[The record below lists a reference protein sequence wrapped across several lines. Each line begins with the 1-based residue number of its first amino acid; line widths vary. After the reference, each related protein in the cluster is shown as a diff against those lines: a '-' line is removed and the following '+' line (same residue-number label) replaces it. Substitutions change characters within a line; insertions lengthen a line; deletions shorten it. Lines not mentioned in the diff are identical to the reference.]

1 MLPEISHRCP
11 SCGASVRDFGERAMF
26 CPECGKTLTEAS
38 AEKPPKENSPLTT
51 ERAINTGAVEPAAV
65 LTEDVTTDMAAVT
78 ERAVEPVVVP
88 PEEVAPAKT
97 AVTERDPGKEPV
109 DEDRHTARERTRET
123 LHRASTMARGAIDD
137 NVKRVEKIHHVS
149 TVMWEEAT
157 YDPSLRFVLVALG
170 LFVVFVILLILS
182 KVMG

>member
-26 CPECGKTLTEAS
+26 CPECGETLTVTS
-38 AEKPPKENSPLTT
+38 AEKEDHEDSRVAAESATNDDHA
-51 ERAINTGAVEPAAV
+51 EAAV
-65 LTEDVTTDMAAVT
+65 LLPAADAESVTAKSQPAEPAVVRPEEEVGAAKPVVTDPSN
-78 ERAVEPVVVP
+78 EPVI
-88 PEEVAPAKT
+88 
-97 AVTERDPGKEPV
+97 
-109 DEDRHTARERTRET
+109 EDRHTKRERTRET
-123 LHRASTMARGAIDD
+123 LQRASTRARGAIED

-149 TVMWEEAT
+149 SVMFEEAH

-170 LFVVFVILLILS
+170 LFVVFVVLLILS

>member
-26 CPECGKTLTEAS
+26 CPECGKTVTDAS
-38 AEKPPKENSPLTT
+38 SDKPGQENSPAAT
-51 ERAINTGAVEPAAV
+51 ESAGSS
-65 LTEDVTTDMAAVT
+65 DVAK
-78 ERAVEPVVVP
+78 PVVVK
-88 PEEVAPAKT
+88 PE
-97 AVTERDPGKEPV
+97 AVTSPPAVAENDPVEKSAV
-109 DEDRHTARERTRET
+109 EDRHTARERTRET
-123 LHRASTMARGAIDD
+123 LHRASSMARGAIED

-149 TVMWEEAT
+149 TVMLEEAT

-170 LFVVFVILLILS
+170 LFVVFIILLVLS